1 MREVVLNTKSRPS
14 VVRCGAGAF
23 ETFREEM
30 PDNAFLVTDSNVA
43 RIYADFI
50 AEHFAGV
57 PRAVVPAGERN
68 KNVRQLLKILDAML
82 EARMHRNAAVIALG
96 GGVIGD
102 MAGLAAALYMRG
114 VRIIQI
120 PTTLL
125 AQVDSSVGGKTAIDR
140 GGVKNVIGAFW
151 QPERVY
157 CDPLFLR
164 TLPPREIKCGLGEIL
179 KTGVLCPE
187 IGDKIAANGDRL
199 RDSAFLEEI
208 TADCVRF
215 KARVVEQD
223 ETERSGVRKCLNLGH
238 TTGHALELCYGR
250 RSHGEY
256 VLIGMWLE
264 SFIAEREG
272 ICTPEHAA
280 YVRGMVSLAEKR
292 IPVSEDAE
300 KCLPYAL
307 LDKKNTETDRVSVLL
322 SSGRGEYREY
332 SLPADRYAG
341 YLRLLGR
348 GGRDAES
355 GER

>member
-1 MREVVLNTKSRPS
+1 MQEVFLNTKSRPS
-14 VVRCGAGAF
+14 AVTCGAGAF
-23 ETFREEM
+23 GAFLREFPE
-30 PDNAFLVTDSNVA
+30 NAFLVTDSNVA

-57 PRAVVPAGERN
+57 PRAVVPAGERS
-68 KNVRQLLKILDAML
+68 KNAGQLLKILDAML
-82 EARMHRNAAVIALG
+82 AARMHRNATVIALG

-114 VRIIQI
+114 VRIVQI

-125 AQVDSSVGGKTAIDR
+125 AQVDSSVGGKTAVDR

-157 CDPLFLR
+157 CDPLFLH
-164 TLPPREIKCGLGEIL
+164 TLPAREIKCGLGEIL
-179 KTGVLCPE
+179 KTGVLCTAV
-187 IGDKIAANGDRL
+187 GDRIAANGDRL
-199 RDSAFLEEI
+199 RDYGFLEEI
-208 TADCVRF
+208 TAECVRF
-215 KARVVEQD
+215 KARVVEED

-272 ICTPEHAA
+272 ICSPEHAA
-280 YVRGMVSLAEKR
+280 YVRGMVSLAERK
-292 IPVSEDAE
+292 IPVFPDAG

-322 SSGRGEYREY
+322 SSARGQYREY
-332 SLPADRYAG
+332 NLSADRYAG
-341 YLRLLGR
+341 YLRMLAGARDEGSGR
-348 GGRDAES
+348 Q
-355 GER
+355 